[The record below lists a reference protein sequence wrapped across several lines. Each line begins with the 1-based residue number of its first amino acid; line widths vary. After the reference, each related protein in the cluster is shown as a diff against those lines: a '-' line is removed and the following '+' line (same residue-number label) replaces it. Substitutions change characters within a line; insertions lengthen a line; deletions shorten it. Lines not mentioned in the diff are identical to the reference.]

1 MDKMAAMNFT
11 KENLIEAVRR
21 FPCLYDTTMKEY
33 KDDLVR
39 ENVWKLICMELNGK
53 EYDDNELLSKG
64 KGTIYVSYG
73 NFFIF
78 FPFQYLYFSVTTY
91 ISYLFIF
98 FPFQYLYNST
108 EDEISNLL

>member
-1 MDKMAAMNFT
+1 MAAMNFT
-11 KENLIEAVRR
+11 KDNLIEAVRR

-33 KDDLVR
+33 KDDLVW
-39 ENVWKLICMELNGK
+39 ENAWKLICIELIGK

-64 KGTIYVSYG
+64 KGTMFHMEIFSY
-73 NFFIF
+73 FFLFNTYIF
-78 FPFQYLYFSVTTY
+78 LLLCTY